1 MPACMLC
8 SLARSPPWRFSPR
21 TDGVH
26 IPMKKI
32 LVVATRQI
40 GDVLLTTPLIHA
52 ARQQWPKA
60 EIDVIGLAGTLG
72 MLQGNPD
79 IHALITTQPS
89 KGWRDTLAVLK
100 IIWKRYDLALITLPS
115 DRAHLIGWAAS
126 RQHRSGIIPAKNSS
140 NWWKKRILSHV
151 VVSEDDAGSV
161 HVVTEK
167 LALLAPWCQ
176 PDMHAAQVLP
186 PPAQVLPPDLDAL
199 IRPSAIVVHAPS
211 MWLYKQWPVAH
222 FQELLVRLITEGHQ
236 IVLTGSAS
244 GSDQD
249 CIQQLRGLA
258 PSPQLV
264 DTSGQLNFNQL
275 VSLFQR
281 ASLYIGPDTSVTHLA
296 AASGIRVLALF
307 GPTNPVR
314 WGPWPTASHITQAY
328 VGRANTQ
335 TVHNITLLQS
345 ALHCVP
351 CSKAG
356 CENHNQSRSDC
367 LTAIPHERVLEA
379 AQALTKITC

>member
-1 MPACMLC
+1 
-8 SLARSPPWRFSPR
+8 
-21 TDGVH
+21 
-26 IPMKKI
+26 MKKI

-52 ARQQWPKA
+52 ARQQWPDA

-79 IHALITTQPS
+79 IHALITTQPA
-89 KGWRDTLAVLK
+89 KGWRDTWAVLK
-100 IIWKRYDLALITLPS
+100 SIWKRYDLALVTQPS

-126 RQHRSGIIPAKNSS
+126 RQHRSGIIPAQNSS

-151 VVSEDDAGSV
+151 VVSEGDAGTV

-176 PDMHAAQVLP
+176 PDVQVARVLP
-186 PPAQVLPPDLDAL
+186 PPAQPLPAALDAL
-199 IRPSAIVVHAPS
+199 IHPSAIVVHAPS
-211 MWLYKQWPVAH
+211 MWPYKQWPVAH
-222 FQELLVRLITEGHQ
+222 FRQLLIRLFAEGHQ

-244 GSDQD
+244 PSDQD
-249 CIQQLRGLA
+249 CIQQLRELA

-275 VSLFQR
+275 VSLFRR

-296 AASGIRVLALF
+296 AASGIRVLAVF

-314 WGPWPTASHITQAY
+314 WGPWPNAPRITQAY
-328 VGRANTQ
+328 VGRAEKQ
-335 TVHNITLLQS
+335 TVHGITLLQS
-345 ALHCVP
+345 TLPCVP

-356 CENHNQSRSDC
+356 CEDHNQSRSDC
-367 LTAIPHERVLEA
+367 LLGMSADRVMQTVQTLV
-379 AQALTKITC
+379 

>member
-1 MPACMLC
+1 
-8 SLARSPPWRFSPR
+8 
-21 TDGVH
+21 
-26 IPMKKI
+26 MKKI

-52 ARQQWPKA
+52 ARQQWPDA

-100 IIWKRYDLALITLPS
+100 TIWKRYDLALVTQPS

-126 RQHRSGIIPAKNSS
+126 RQHRSGIIPAHNSS
-140 NWWKKRILSHV
+140 NWWKKRILGHV
-151 VVSEDDAGSV
+151 VVSEGDAGTV
-161 HVVTEK
+161 HVVAEK
-167 LALLAPWCQ
+167 LALLAPWCR
-176 PDMHAAQVLP
+176 PDLQAAQVLP
-186 PPAQVLPPDLDAL
+186 PPAQALPPALDAVIL
-199 IRPSAIVVHAPS
+199 PSAIVVHAPS
-211 MWLYKQWPVAH
+211 MWPYKQWPVAH
-222 FQELLVRLITEGHQ
+222 FRELLERLVAEGHQ
-236 IVLTGSAS
+236 IVLTGSA
-244 GSDQD
+244 GPADQA
-249 CIQQLRGLA
+249 CIEQLRGIA

-275 VSLFQR
+275 VSLFRR

-314 WGPWPTASHITQAY
+314 WGPWPSAPRITQSY
-328 VGRANTQ
+328 VGRAERQ
-335 TVHNITLLQS
+335 TVHSITLLQS
-345 ALHCVP
+345 TLPCVP

-356 CENHNQSRSDC
+356 CEDHTLSRSDC
-367 LTAIPHERVLEA
+367 LLGMPAERVLRAVRTASLE
-379 AQALTKITC
+379 TRS

>member
-1 MPACMLC
+1 
-8 SLARSPPWRFSPR
+8 
-21 TDGVH
+21 
-26 IPMKKI
+26 MKKI

-52 ARQQWPKA
+52 ARQQWPDA

-89 KGWRDTLAVLK
+89 KGLRDTFSVLK
-100 IIWKRYDLALITLPS
+100 KIWKRYDLALVTQPS

-126 RQHRSGIIPAKNSS
+126 RRHRSGIIPAQNSS

-151 VVSEDDAGSV
+151 VISEGDAGSI
-161 HVVTEK
+161 HVVAEK
-167 LALLAPWCQ
+167 LALLTPWCQ
-176 PDMHAAQVLP
+176 PDIGTAQVLP
-186 PPAQVLPPDLDAL
+186 PPAQPLPPALDAL
-199 IRPSAIVVHAPS
+199 ISPEAIVVHAPS
-211 MWLYKQWPVAH
+211 MWSYKQWPVAH
-222 FQELLVRLITEGHQ
+222 FRELLIRLINDGHQ

-244 GSDQD
+244 PSDQN
-249 CIQQLRGLA
+249 CTQQLRDLA

-296 AASGIRVLALF
+296 AASGIRVLTVF

-314 WGPWPTASHITQAY
+314 WGPWPSAPRITQAY
-328 VGRANTQ
+328 VGRADKQ
-335 TVHNITLLQS
+335 TVHSITLLQS
-345 ALHCVP
+345 NLPCVP

-356 CENHNQSRSDC
+356 CENHNHSRSDC
-367 LTAIPHERVLEA
+367 LPDISYERVLETVQTA
-379 AQALTKITC
+379 PKITC

>member
-1 MPACMLC
+1 
-8 SLARSPPWRFSPR
+8 
-21 TDGVH
+21 
-26 IPMKKI
+26 MKKI

-52 ARQQWPKA
+52 ARQQWPDA

-79 IHALITTQPS
+79 IHALITTQPA
-89 KGWRDTLAVLK
+89 KGWRDTLTVLK
-100 IIWKRYDLALITLPS
+100 TIWKRYDLALVTQPS
-115 DRAHLIGWAAS
+115 DRAHLIGWASS
-126 RQHRSGIIPAKNSS
+126 RSFRSGIIPAKNSS
-140 NWWKKRILSHV
+140 NWWKKWILSHV
-151 VVSEDDAGSV
+151 VVSEGDAGTV
-161 HVVTEK
+161 HVVAEK

-176 PDMHAAQVLP
+176 PDVQAAQVLP
-186 PPAQVLPPDLDAL
+186 PPAQALPAALDTL
-199 IRPSAIVVHAPS
+199 ILPSAIVVHVPS
-211 MWLYKQWPVAH
+211 MWPYKQWPVAY
-222 FQELLVRLITEGHQ
+222 FRTLIIELIAEGHQ

-244 GSDQD
+244 PSDQD

-296 AASGIRVLALF
+296 AASKIRVLTIF

-314 WGPWPTASHITQAY
+314 WGPWPSAPRIARTY
-328 VGRANTQ
+328 VERAEKQ

-345 ALHCVP
+345 TLPCVP
-351 CSKAG
+351 CSRAG

-367 LTAIPHERVLEA
+367 LIGMPPDRLLKVLRYLIQE
-379 AQALTKITC
+379 

>member
-1 MPACMLC
+1 
-8 SLARSPPWRFSPR
+8 
-21 TDGVH
+21 
-26 IPMKKI
+26 MKRI

-52 ARQQWPKA
+52 ARQQWPDA

-72 MLQGNPD
+72 MLEGNPD
-79 IHALITTQPS
+79 IHVLITTQPS

-100 IIWKRYDLALITLPS
+100 TIWKRYDLALVTQPS

-126 RQHRSGIIPAKNSS
+126 RQYRSGIIPAKNAS

-151 VVSEDDAGSV
+151 VVSEDDTGTV

-167 LALLAPWCQ
+167 LALLAPWCK
-176 PDMHAAQVLP
+176 PDVQSAQVLP
-186 PPAQVLPPDLDAL
+186 PPAQALPPDLEAL
-199 IRPSAIVVHAPS
+199 ILPSAIVVHAPS
-211 MWLYKQWPVAH
+211 MWPYKQWPIVH
-222 FQELLVRLITEGHQ
+222 FQELLIRLIAEGHQ

-244 GSDQD
+244 LADQT
-249 CIQQLRGLA
+249 CIQHLRGLA

-275 VSLFQR
+275 VSLFRR

-296 AASGIRVLALF
+296 AASGIGVLAVF

-314 WGPWPTASHITQAY
+314 WGPWPSTPRITQVY
-328 VGRANTQ
+328 VERAEKQ
-335 TVHNITLLQS
+335 TVHSITLLQS
-345 ALHCVP
+345 TLPCVP

-367 LTAIPHERVLEA
+367 LSAISHAQVLEA
-379 AQALTKITC
+379 VQAVMKITC

>member
-1 MPACMLC
+1 
-8 SLARSPPWRFSPR
+8 
-21 TDGVH
+21 
-26 IPMKKI
+26 MKKI

-52 ARQQWPKA
+52 ARRQWPEA

-72 MLQGNPD
+72 MLEGNPE

-89 KGWRDTLAVLK
+89 KGWRDVLAVLRT
-100 IIWKRYDLALITLPS
+100 IWKCYDLALVTQPS

-126 RQHRSGIIPAKNSS
+126 RQYRSGIIPFHNSS

-151 VVSEDDAGSV
+151 VFSEGDAGSV
-161 HVVTEK
+161 HVIAEK

-176 PDMHAAQVLP
+176 PDVQAAKVLP
-186 PPAQVLPPDLDAL
+186 PPAQALPAVLDAL
-199 IRPSAIVVHAPS
+199 ISPGAIVVHAPS
-211 MWLYKQWPVAH
+211 MWPYKQWPVAH
-222 FQELLVRLITEGHQ
+222 FRELLAQLITEGHQ

-244 GSDQD
+244 PSDQD

-275 VSLFQR
+275 VSVFQR
-281 ASLYIGPDTSVTHLA
+281 ASLYVGPDTSVTHLA
-296 AASGIRVLALF
+296 AASGIRVLAIF

-314 WGPWPTASHITQAY
+314 WGPWPSAPHITQAY
-328 VGRANTQ
+328 VERAEKQIVHTVTMLQNT
-335 TVHNITLLQS
+335 LP
-345 ALHCVP
+345 CVP

-367 LTAIPHERVLEA
+367 LMGITFHRVL
-379 AQALTKITC
+379 KITQELHQLSLHA

>member
-1 MPACMLC
+1 
-8 SLARSPPWRFSPR
+8 
-21 TDGVH
+21 
-26 IPMKKI
+26 MKKI

-52 ARQQWPKA
+52 ARQQWPDA

-79 IHALITTQPS
+79 INKLIITQPS
-89 KGWRDTLAVLK
+89 KGWRDTWGVLK
-100 IIWKRYDLALITLPS
+100 TIWRQYDLALVTQPS

-126 RQHRSGIIPAKNSS
+126 RQHRSGIIPAQNSS

-151 VVSEDDAGSV
+151 VVSEGDAGTV
-161 HVVTEK
+161 HVVAEK
-167 LALLAPWCQ
+167 LALLAPWYQ
-176 PDMHAAQVLP
+176 PNVQAAQVLP
-186 PPAQVLPPDLDAL
+186 PPAQPLPAALDAL

-211 MWLYKQWPVAH
+211 MWPYKQWPIAH
-222 FQELLVRLITEGHQ
+222 FRQLLIQLIAEGHQ

-244 GSDQD
+244 PSDQN
-249 CIQQLRGLA
+249 CIQQLRELA

-275 VSLFQR
+275 VSLFR
-281 ASLYIGPDTSVTHLA
+281 CADLYIGPDTSVTHLA
-296 AASGIRVLALF
+296 AACGIRVLAMF

-314 WGPWPTASHITQAY
+314 WGPWPSALHITQAY
-328 VGRANTQ
+328 VRRAEKQ

-345 ALHCVP
+345 TLLCVP

-367 LTAIPHERVLEA
+367 LIGMSIDRVL
-379 AQALTKITC
+379 

>member
-1 MPACMLC
+1 
-8 SLARSPPWRFSPR
+8 
-21 TDGVH
+21 
-26 IPMKKI
+26 MKKI
-32 LVVATRQI
+32 LVIATRQI

-52 ARQQWPKA
+52 ARQQWPNA

-79 IHALITTQPS
+79 VHALITTQPS

-100 IIWKRYDLALITLPS
+100 TIWKRYDLALVTQPS

-126 RQHRSGIIPAKNSS
+126 RQHRSGIIPAQNSS
-140 NWWKKRILSHV
+140 NWWKKWILSHV
-151 VVSEDDAGSV
+151 VVSEGDAGTV
-161 HVVTEK
+161 HVVAEK
-167 LALLAPWCQ
+167 LALLTPWCQ
-176 PDMHAAQVLP
+176 PNVQAARVLP
-186 PPAQVLPPDLDAL
+186 PPAQPLPSVLDAM

-211 MWLYKQWPVAH
+211 MWPYKQWPVAH
-222 FQELLVRLITEGHQ
+222 FRDLLTQLIAEGHQ
-236 IVLTGSAS
+236 IVLTGSA
-244 GSDQD
+244 GPSDQD

-258 PSPQLV
+258 PSPQLM

-296 AASGIRVLALF
+296 AASGIRVLAVF

-314 WGPWPTASHITQAY
+314 WGPWPNSPRIAQSY
-328 VGRANTQ
+328 VGRAEKQ

-345 ALHCVP
+345 TLLCVP

-367 LTAIPHERVLEA
+367 LLGMSADRVL
-379 AQALTKITC
+379 QAVQTLG